1 MHYIFLAI
9 PVQHITYWLNAYSI
23 ITVFPITT
31 FVKISKL
38 GEDTVFNYISLT
50 GSPAIFLLYQF
61 LQDFLVSTL
70 ISIQCFQV
78 WSEIAQNQVLKISLS
93 QLHFIA
99 FVMSNFPGNSRQIWG
114 PLEVLLSVRLYF
126 KMPSMKSHLIYTPEL
141 EGIFKPS

>member
-1 MHYIFLAI
+1 MLSSPFTWGWVVIYLKNMYIMHYIFLAI

-70 ISIQCFQV
+70 ISI
-78 WSEIAQNQVLKISLS
+78 
-93 QLHFIA
+93 
-99 FVMSNFPGNSRQIWG
+99 
-114 PLEVLLSVRLYF
+114 
-126 KMPSMKSHLIYTPEL
+126 
-141 EGIFKPS
+141 